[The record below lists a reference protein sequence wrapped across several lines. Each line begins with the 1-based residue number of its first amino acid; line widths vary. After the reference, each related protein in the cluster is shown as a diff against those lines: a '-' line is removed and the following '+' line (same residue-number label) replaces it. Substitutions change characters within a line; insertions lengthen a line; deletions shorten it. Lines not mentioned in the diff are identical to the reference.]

1 MNTHEQ
7 IEKAIEHLTFKIDSE
22 INPLEETVVV
32 NSVMLFKVV
41 SFDEDGNKE
50 TSLAIISDDNADFI
64 TMRGMLEKAIDH
76 YR

>member
-7 IEKAIEHLTFKIDSE
+7 IEKAIEHLTFKVDSE

-32 NSVMLFKVV
+32 NSVMLFKIV

-50 TSLAIISDDNADFI
+50 TALAIISDDDADFI
-64 TMRGMLEKAIDH
+64 TMRGMLEQAIDY